1 MAILAPANP
10 LGLSWIHSASAFD
23 ASAIGAR
30 TSIKSEGPSDIHDE
44 LRTHSAFEQ
53 ADATVVRSDMSLRL
67 DSGHLEVAIVSATE
81 TRIALA
87 RWGVRLRFASR
98 QTGAGLGICRRCV
111 DEECLQFAA
120 SYIAYLVTLSLL
132 DEQQGSGL

>member
-87 RWGVRLRFASR
+87 RWGVRLRFAS
-98 QTGAGLGICRRCV
+98 GAGLAICRRCV

-120 SYIAYLVTLSLL
+120 SDIAYLVTLSLL